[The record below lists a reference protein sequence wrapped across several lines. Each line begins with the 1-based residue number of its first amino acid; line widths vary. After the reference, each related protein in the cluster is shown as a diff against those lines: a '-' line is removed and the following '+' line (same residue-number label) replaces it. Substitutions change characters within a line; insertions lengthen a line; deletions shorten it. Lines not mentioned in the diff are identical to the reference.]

1 MKETLQRFG
10 EQFTWEPSI
19 EHSDVLRSYERYVVC
34 GMGGSHLGAWLLKRY
49 GHAPNIVIH
58 RDYGLPEL
66 SEEDWKNT
74 LVILSSYSGNTEE
87 VLDSGRKA
95 LSRNLPL
102 AAISVGGELLEFAK
116 GHNLPYIQIP
126 DLGLEPRM
134 AIGFSM
140 LGIAR
145 LIQRPDIEESVRD
158 AGKAMDPFT
167 YQQEGERLAAL
178 LEHKTPSIFAS
189 ASNTALAY
197 LWKIKLNETAKI
209 PAYMNVFP
217 ELSHN
222 ELCGLDVA
230 DTTRS
235 LSSST
240 QFLMLRDTQ
249 DNQRIQKRMD
259 VAKELLTERGMQVER
274 IELEGTGFSKIF
286 ATSFLADWTA
296 FTLAELYGVPA
307 LPTPLI
313 VEFKE
318 RITK

>member
-10 EQFTWEPSI
+10 EQFMWEPSI
-19 EHSDVLRSYERYVVC
+19 EHSDVLRSYDRYVVC

-49 GHAPNIVIH
+49 GHAPNIIIH

-66 SEEDWKNT
+66 PEGDWKNT

-87 VLDSGRKA
+87 VLDSGREA
-95 LSRNLPL
+95 LSRTLPL
-102 AAISVGGELLEFAK
+102 AALSVGGALLEFAK
-116 GHNLPYIQIP
+116 EHSLPHIQIP

-145 LIQRPDIEESVRD
+145 LIQRPDIEERVRD
-158 AGKAMDPFT
+158 AGNTVDPFV
-167 YQQEGERLAAL
+167 YQKEGEQLATL
-178 LEHKTPSIFAS
+178 LEHKTPNIYAS

-230 DTTRS
+230 EATSS
-235 LSSST
+235 LSSGT

-259 VAKELLTERGMQVER
+259 VAEELLTERGMQVER
-274 IELEGTGFSKIF
+274 IALLGEGFSKIF
-286 ATSFLADWTA
+286 ATSFLADWTV

-313 VEFKE
+313 AEFKE